1 MNYKPAMA
9 DGCLPIFWQADS
21 SYLAGG
27 GEGVAVLDRNF
38 PFFDLTCCLFSDANA
53 KSLYFTKKYGRD
65 NGNVFRRHQRQANR
79 CRSNHSA
86 GGTLFVRAS
95 VGTAGK
101 PKGFVHAELLVD
113 ARGND
118 CRQRSALRMAAVTSC
133 ASRRTQRIDDEGPE
147 L

>member
-1 MNYKPAMA
+1 RPSAGATFFRRYAAEERVDNRTSVFGREIFSFSISPVVRSL
-9 DGCLPIFWQADS
+9 LPMQTIPI
-21 SYLAGG
+21 L
-27 GEGVAVLDRNF
+27 
-38 PFFDLTCCLFSDANA
+38 P
-53 KSLYFTKKYGRD
+53 KKYGRD

-95 VGTAGK
+95 VGIAGK
-101 PKGFVHAELLVD
+101 PKGFVHAELFVD
-113 ARGND
+113 ACGND
-118 CRQRSALRMAAVTSC
+118 RRQRSALRMVAVTSC